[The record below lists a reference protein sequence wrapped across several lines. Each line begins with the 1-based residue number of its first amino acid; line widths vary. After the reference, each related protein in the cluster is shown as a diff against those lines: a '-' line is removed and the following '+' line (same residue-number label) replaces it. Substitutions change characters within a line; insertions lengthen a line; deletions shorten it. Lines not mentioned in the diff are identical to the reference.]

1 MKRRSALKNIGLIAG
16 GIILFP
22 SCNYSEPAAS
32 IALKNLNINITEGY
46 LLKQIVDTILPEG
59 EIPGG
64 VALNVHNFIWVIIN
78 DCTKEEDQN
87 TFINGL
93 RLFNQAIFNLT
104 DKKFGE
110 LSPDERLTSLKSL
123 FEDKSTNEDI
133 LEFIDSTKQIAIK
146 GYMNSE
152 YILTE
157 QMPYK
162 LVPGAFSYEPCKSIN
177 PNEKVNIN
185 A

>member
-16 GIILFP
+16 GILLFP
-22 SCNYSEPAAS
+22 SCNYSESAAS
-32 IALKNLNINITEGY
+32 IALKKLKINITEGH

-59 EIPGG
+59 EISGG
-64 VALNVHNFIWVIIN
+64 ITLNIHNFIWVIIN
-78 DCTKEEDQN
+78 DCVKEEDQKI
-87 TFINGL
+87 FINGL
-93 RLFNQAIFNLT
+93 RLFDLAIFNLA

-110 LSPDERLTSLKSL
+110 LSPDERLTSLKIL
-123 FEDKSTNEDI
+123 FETKSTNKDV

-162 LVPGAFSYEPCKSIN
+162 LVPGAFSYEPCKTIN
-177 PNEKVNIN
+177 PNEKIN
-185 A
+185 SNA

>member
-1 MKRRSALKNIGLIAG
+1 M
-16 GIILFP
+16 
-22 SCNYSEPAAS
+22 
-32 IALKNLNINITEGY
+32 
-46 LLKQIVDTILPEG
+46 DTILPEG

>member
-16 GIILFP
+16 GILLFP
-22 SCNYSEPAAS
+22 SCNYSESAAS
-32 IALKNLNINITEGY
+32 IALKNLKINITEGH

-64 VALNVHNFIWVIIN
+64 IALNIHNFIWVIIN
-78 DCTKEEDQN
+78 DCAKKEDQN

-93 RLFNQAIFNLT
+93 RLFDQAIFNLT

-123 FEDKSTNEDI
+123 LETKSTDEEV
-133 LEFIDSTKQIAIK
+133 LEFIHTTKQVAIE

-152 YILTE
+152 YILTK

-162 LVPGAFSYEPCKSIN
+162 LVPGAFSYEPCKTIN
-177 PNEKVNIN
+177 PNEKIN
-185 A
+185 SNA